1 MIACIGSSRDGR
13 LFNVNADTLAA
24 SLAARLGARRL
35 VIAGG
40 TAGALD
46 HQGKTIPTLDTTDI
60 DRLVKSGTA
69 TAGMIAKLNATRKAM
84 AGGVDVAIADGR
96 RPARL
101 NALVTGSAGNKGPWT
116 RLQAATN
123 GR

>member
-1 MIACIGSSRDGR
+1 M
-13 LFNVNADTLAA
+13 
-24 SLAARLGARRL
+24 
-35 VIAGG
+35 IAGG
-40 TAGALD
+40 TAGVLD